1 MAKHNIT
8 GLKGEDLA
16 VRWLTDKG
24 FRILERNWRS
34 GHLEV
39 DAIAVKNSKLHF
51 FEVKCRRSG
60 KFGYPETSI
69 SKTKLK
75 NLMNAAEAYCNR
87 HPGYKKVQFDVLSIF
102 IFNEEATYFLIED
115 VYLVEPRR

>member
-1 MAKHNIT
+1 MAEHNIT
-8 GLKGEDLA
+8 GSKGEDLA
-16 VRWLTDKG
+16 VRWLMDRG
-24 FRILERNWRS
+24 FEVIERNWRS

-39 DAIAVKNSKLHF
+39 DAIASRNGRLHF

-75 NLMNAAEAYCNR
+75 NLMIAAEAYCNR
-87 HPGYKKVQFDVLSIF
+87 NPGFKKVQFDVLSIT
-102 IFNEEATYFLIED
+102 IGEKTDYFL
-115 VYLVEPRR
+115 RHS